1 MNGISIGDF
10 FTHSNSVTGVTQEQY
25 LQAKMLVNTAE
36 AFART
41 TNQSVYII
49 DYIKKGFVYVSDS
62 LALLCGED
70 TDKIREFGYEL
81 YIRHVPEE
89 VQKMLP
95 EINEA
100 GFRLFNSFPEAERK
114 NYFISYDF
122 NITCGRKKT
131 LVNHKLT
138 PFVLTDD
145 GRILLA
151 LCTISPSAKKEPGH
165 VMMRHTGSDE
175 YHEYDFDLHRW
186 VQKKEKPLSELERGI
201 LLLSAR
207 GYTMSQ
213 IALDVCKSV
222 DTIKTCKRLL
232 FERFEVTSIVEA
244 LTFATNCRL
253 L

>member
-1 MNGISIGDF
+1 M
-10 FTHSNSVTGVTQEQY
+10 TQEQY
-25 LQAKMLVNTAE
+25 LQAKIFVNTAE

-89 VQKMLP
+89 EQKMLP

-122 NITCGRKKT
+122 NYK
-131 LVNHKLT
+131 VNHT
-138 PFVLTDD
+138 
-145 GRILLA
+145 
-151 LCTISPSAKKEPGH
+151 
-165 VMMRHTGSDE
+165 
-175 YHEYDFDLHRW
+175 
-186 VQKKEKPLSELERGI
+186 
-201 LLLSAR
+201 
-207 GYTMSQ
+207 
-213 IALDVCKSV
+213 
-222 DTIKTCKRLL
+222 
-232 FERFEVTSIVEA
+232 
-244 LTFATNCRL
+244 
-253 L
+253 